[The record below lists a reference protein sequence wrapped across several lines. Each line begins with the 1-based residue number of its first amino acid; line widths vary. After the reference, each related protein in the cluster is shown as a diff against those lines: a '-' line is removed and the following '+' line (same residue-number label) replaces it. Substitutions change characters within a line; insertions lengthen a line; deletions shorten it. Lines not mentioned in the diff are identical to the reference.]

1 MYTIHFVNGPERYE
15 ARVELSKPGVL
26 SVSVRRHGEERAL
39 LDLCGN
45 RRTSWRRLVEC
56 DEFVPLGV
64 VRRSLKIFDEQIAK
78 ARAR

>member
-1 MYTIHFVNGPERYE
+1 
-15 ARVELSKPGVL
+15 
-26 SVSVRRHGEERAL
+26 L

-45 RRTSWRRLVEC
+45 TRTSWQRLVEC